1 MERGEIWNLSV
12 AVLSIVVAILVI
24 DVYPI
29 AAVCLLLY
37 GVIIGYRTRSP
48 SFQELTERYPLEFFL
63 ITTLLLVV
71 ALADIVEWI

>member
-1 MERGEIWNLSV
+1 MDRGEIWNLSV
-12 AVLSIVVAILVI
+12 AVLSIAVAILVV

-48 SFQELTERYPLEFFL
+48 SFRELTEQYPLEFFL

-71 ALADIVEWI
+71 ALADIIDYI